1 MFFPFT
7 FSLNT
12 PFTNPFDPP
21 APADAADPGQLD
33 YESPQRTRARRP
45 PPPRRPIPQPSP
57 ERSGISR
64 KRGRWSPEAKTRA
77 CSPVADLTSTASAY
91 IDTHGKSADFANGRT
106 DLDSEN
112 VQNGKW
118 ERTRRIGQEAYVMC
132 CLSSLFLRCRRLCST
147 MMIELRPVKR
157 RRIVEITDSLISTA
171 FSAAVIGT
179 AVGLTAYRLYA
190 LSSCYSTIPLT
201 M

>member
-21 APADAADPGQLD
+21 APASAADPGQLD

-91 IDTHGKSADFANGRT
+91 IDTHGKSTDFANGRT

-112 VQNGKW
+112 VQNGKYEW
-118 ERTRRIGQEAYVMC
+118 TRRSGQESLRHMHLSPV
-132 CLSSLFLRCRRLCST
+132 CLSL
-147 MMIELRPVKR
+147 P
-157 RRIVEITDSLISTA
+157 
-171 FSAAVIGT
+171 AA
-179 AVGLTAYRLYA
+179 
-190 LSSCYSTIPLT
+190 SPLVLDHNDRAAPSEAP
-201 M
+201 